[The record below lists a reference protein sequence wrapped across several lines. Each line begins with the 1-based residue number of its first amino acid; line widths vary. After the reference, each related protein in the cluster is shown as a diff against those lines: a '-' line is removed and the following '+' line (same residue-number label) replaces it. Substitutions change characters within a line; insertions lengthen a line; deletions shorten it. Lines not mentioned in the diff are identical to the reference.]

1 MRSVC
6 WHAARVGAETDFYRT
21 CGSDPVEHR
30 RSLAIQLDHPH
41 LLTRTP
47 VIVSHDFSAV
57 VSEVGETLCITET
70 PGDDV
75 KAMEA
80 GR

>member
-1 MRSVC
+1 MVE
-6 WHAARVGAETDFYRT
+6 AETDFYRT

-30 RSLAIQLDHPH
+30 RSFAIRLDHPH
-41 LLTRTP
+41 LLTPSP

-57 VSEVGETLCITET
+57 VSDVGQTLCITET
-70 PGDDV
+70 PGDKV

>member
-1 MRSVC
+1 MVE
-6 WHAARVGAETDFYRT
+6 AEIDFYRT

-30 RSLAIQLDHPH
+30 RSLAIRLDHPH

-57 VSEVGETLCITET
+57 VSDVGETLCITEI
-70 PGDDV
+70 PCDDIKV
-75 KAMEA
+75 TEA